1 MEPLLRTTLAR
12 FAVLFAAAIAFAGC
26 YASRQINSPKEGMG
40 EKLEIVT
47 TSGRVFS
54 FDSWSVDSLE
64 TVNGIARFDR
74 TEAYASIPSRDIS
87 SIRAS
92 HLDQEK
98 TVLVVATTAL
108 TVYGVVYAIKAVDEL
123 RGAYNSA
130 LNSAFW

>member
-108 TVYGVVYAIKAVDEL
+108 TIYGTACLVETVGEL
-123 RGAYNSA
+123 HRRFDSGIMR
-130 LNSAFW
+130 